1 MKLRMARM
9 RLSVS
14 TGLLILTVAGHS
26 SAATWEVRVGGVTS
40 SLRAAIEQAGR
51 GDTIRVSPGMY
62 HEHGLRVNRPLTIEG
77 IGRPVIDGDGLGT
90 ILTIAGRGV
99 SISGLCFVGTGVSF
113 VKDQSAILLD
123 SAQACSVRDNHF
135 VHDFFAI
142 YAAQSQQCVIV
153 GNEIVGDSTALAA
166 AGNGIHLWHCSRM
179 AIDSNV
185 IFGHRDGIYLEFVTG
200 STIVANRSE
209 NNLRYGLHFMFSDSC
224 RYENNEFI
232 RNGAG
237 VAVMYTRHVEMV
249 GNTFRD
255 SWGGAAYGLLLKD
268 IKQSRVE
275 KNTFSGNSI
284 GIHMEGSDNIVI
296 TRNQLLNNGWALR
309 VMANCM
315 GVQVVDNEFLGNSFQ
330 VATNSRQST
339 GTFSGNYWST
349 YHGYDLD
356 RDGYGDVPF
365 RPVSL
370 YSLLVESNP
379 PTLVLL
385 RSLMIDVLNLA
396 ERVIPT
402 LTPET
407 LMDAKPRMRPLG

>member
-1 MKLRMARM
+1 MALI
-9 RLSVS
+9 RLCIS
-14 TGLLILTVAGHS
+14 TNLLLLTMAGVP
-26 SAATWEVRVGGVTS
+26 SAATWDVRDGS
-40 SLRAAIEQAGR
+40 ALPSLHAAIDRVGR
-51 GDTIRVSPGMY
+51 GDTIRVFPGTY
-62 HEHGLRVNRPLTIEG
+62 YEHGLRVDRPLTIVG
-77 IGRPVIDGDGLGT
+77 IGRPIIDADGQGT
-90 ILTIAGRGV
+90 ILTVEGEGV
-99 SISGLCFVGTGVSF
+99 SISGLCFKNTGVSF
-113 VKDQSAILLD
+113 VKDQSAVFLNT
-123 SAQACSVRDNHF
+123 ARDCTICDNW
-135 VHDFFAI
+135 FANDCFAV
-142 YAAQSQQCVIV
+142 YAAQSQTCRIAR
-153 GNEIVGDSTALAA
+153 NEITGDATKLAS
-166 AGNGIHLWHCSRM
+166 AGNGIHLWHCGRM

-185 IFGHRDGIYLEFVTG
+185 ITGHRDGIYLEFVT
-200 STIVANRSE
+200 SSAIVANRSE
-209 NNLRYGLHFMFSDSC
+209 GNLRYGLHFMFSDSC
-224 RYENNEFI
+224 RYERNEFI
-232 RNGAG
+232 HNGAG
-237 VAVMYTRHVEMV
+237 VAVMYTHHVEMV

-268 IKQSRVE
+268 IKQSQVE
-275 KNTFSGNSI
+275 GNTFSGNSI
-284 GIHMEGSDNIVI
+284 GIHMEGSDDILISHN
-296 TRNQLLNNGWALR
+296 RLLSNGWALR

-315 GVQVVDNEFLGNSFQ
+315 GIQVVDNEFLGNSFQ

-356 RDGYGDVPF
+356 HDGYGDVPY

-407 LMDAKPRMRPLG
+407 LMDTKPRMRPLG